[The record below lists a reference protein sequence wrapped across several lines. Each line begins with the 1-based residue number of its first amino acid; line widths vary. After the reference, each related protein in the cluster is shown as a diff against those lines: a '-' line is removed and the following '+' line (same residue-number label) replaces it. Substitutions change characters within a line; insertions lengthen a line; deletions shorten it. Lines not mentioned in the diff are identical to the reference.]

1 MWRCC
6 HACQSHQHRLE
17 RYVAVCYPLRHAA
30 ILTIRN
36 TGIAVIVIWLFCSLN
51 VLISFLLILIF
62 SSEVL
67 QSLQMTEYC
76 SKESL
81 FLDTMSKFYEKF
93 LTSFLFVLAGVAV
106 CFSYIGVLIAA
117 RSAST
122 DKASARK
129 ARNTLLL
136 HLVQLGLSLSSTVHS
151 PLLFSISKHTNR
163 KMFLR
168 VRIVLY
174 VFIIIL
180 PRCLSTLIYGLR
192 DQTIRP
198 VLINNLCRQ
207 WRLSLFVSVVPNKA
221 NITYKLRDMTF

>member
-1 MWRCC
+1 M
-6 HACQSHQHRLE
+6 SE
-17 RYVAVCYPLRHAA
+17 FYDNFF
-30 ILTIRN
+30 T
-36 TGIAVIVIWLFCSLN
+36 
-51 VLISFLLILIF
+51 
-62 SSEVL
+62 SSW
-67 QSLQMTEYC
+67 
-76 SKESL
+76 
-81 FLDTMSKFYEKF
+81 
-93 LTSFLFVLAGVAV
+93 FVLAGVAV

-163 KMFLR
+163 IMFVR

-174 VFIIIL
+174 VFIILL
-180 PRCLSTLIYGLR
+180 PRCLSALIYGLR

-198 VLINNLCRQ
+198 VLIYNLCCQ
-207 WRLSLFVSVVPNKA
+207 WRLSLSVSVVPNKA
-221 NITYKLRDMTF
+221 NISFKKRDVTFLNKYPLLWLHIVENIEYYFLHTFKCDLLMLMTCM